1 MPVKHLLMAGGILLA
16 AAPGEAVP
24 TTADVPALAK
34 AAVAR
39 RIDVPASAIHIST
52 AKPSS
57 KMPGFVVCG
66 RIDGTRGEG
75 GEQTPEAERF
85 FVIIPGDFAILDKDG
100 KSLVDTY
107 WSENHCE

>member
-1 MPVKHLLMAGGILLA
+1 MLA

-24 TTADVPALAK
+24 TMADVPALAK

-39 RIDVPASAIHIST
+39 RIDVPASAIHILA

-66 RIDGTRGEG
+66 RIDGAPAEG
-75 GEQTPEAERF
+75 GGSAAEAERF
-85 FVIIPGDFAILDKDG
+85 FVIIPGDFAILDQDG